1 MTTISAVDLSR
12 SASGRLFLFGALYF
26 AQGVPWG
33 FISVTLALYLTGQGM
48 GSGAIGEVLALS
60 YMPWSFKPL
69 LGPLADWLSFR
80 RGGRRAW
87 IIGAGLGM
95 GATLLTLAWLD
106 PRGSM
111 PTFLGLIFAH
121 NLFAAAQ
128 DLGTDALAVE
138 LLAEHDHESGTANG
152 VMWASK
158 YLGVVVGGA
167 GFSRV
172 AAALGWRSLFLLMAA
187 LVLVVGLV
195 PLIAREP
202 AREPPPPL
210 SRPARR
216 WSRVDTAIH
225 VSAGL
230 LLCATWSVLTRY
242 GLLTALWYA
251 VGVVVLA
258 AVARTFLPG
267 ATPPRNRVIT
277 GTLRSFALRAT
288 FAGLVLFLLA
298 PAASNFLSAL
308 SVPMLK
314 ARMGYSDAE
323 IGALNGLYS
332 SVLSAAGAFAGG
344 VLSDRLGRR
353 KALALFTT
361 ATAALYLGFGLFEAR
376 WGERTFVYGMM
387 LAIAFADGMV
397 HATYLSLGM
406 DLSNPAVGGTQFT
419 AFMGLSN
426 VRNSWSSWLG
436 GQVAEVISAPRMY
449 LLAAAVAM
457 VPLVL
462 LPLVDPAQ
470 AKRAFRKKDAKGSE
484 GEG

>member
-1 MTTISAVDLSR
+1 MVVDLSR

-48 GSGAIGEVLALS
+48 GPGTIGDVLALS

-87 IIGAGLGM
+87 IIGTELGM

-111 PTFLGLIFAH
+111 STFLALIFAH

-128 DLGTDALAVE
+128 DVGTDALAVE
-138 LLAEHDHESGTANG
+138 LLAAHDQEGGTANG

-158 YLGVVVGGA
+158 YLGVMVGGA
-167 GFSRV
+167 GFSRI
-172 AAALGWRSLFLLMAA
+172 AASLGWRWLFLLMAA
-187 LVLVVGLV
+187 LVLIVALA

-202 AREPPPPL
+202 AREPPPPP
-210 SRPARR
+210 SRPGQR

-251 VGVVVLA
+251 IAIVVLA
-258 AVARTFLPG
+258 AVGRTFLPG

-277 GTLRSFALRAT
+277 VTLRSFALRAT
-288 FAGLVLFLLA
+288 FAGLILFLLA

-314 ARMGYSDAE
+314 QRMGYSDAE
-323 IGALNGLYS
+323 IGTLNGLY
-332 SVLSAAGAFAGG
+332 LSLLGAAGAFAGG

-353 KALALFTT
+353 KAIALFTT
-361 ATAALYLGFGLFEAR
+361 MTAVLHLAFGLLDAR

-387 LAIAFADGMV
+387 LATAFADGMV

-426 VRNSWSSWLG
+426 VRNSWSAWLG
-436 GQVAEVISAPRMY
+436 GQVAEVVSAPRMFM
-449 LLAAAVAM
+449 LAAAVAM
-457 VPLVL
+457 VPLLL

-470 AKRAFRKKDAKGSE
+470 AKRAFGKKDEKGGA
-484 GEG
+484 GEEA